1 MPEST
6 RDRILAGAIKA
17 MLQGGLHNVS
27 VREIL
32 ECAEVSRRTFY
43 QYFSDK
49 NALLL
54 ALHEEQNLAL
64 LSTLAQAIGGV
75 EDPGERLTQGV
86 EAYLDLQAE
95 RPLFSRLQ
103 AEAMRPDSVLF
114 SGREKTIQGL
124 VDLVAQ
130 IHHALFKVDLDPDVF
145 RTVIVGVEG
154 LTIHVGLNGALE
166 KEERIRIQAVIHQV
180 LRAVLIP

>member
-1 MPEST
+1 
-6 RDRILAGAIKA
+6 
-17 MLQGGLHNVS
+17 MLQSGLHAVS

-32 ECAEVSRRTFY
+32 EFAQVSRRTFY

-49 NALLL
+49 NGLLL
-54 ALHEEQNLAL
+54 ALHEEQNQAL
-64 LSTLAQAIGGV
+64 LSALAHAIGGV
-75 EDPGERLTQGV
+75 NDPAERLTRGV
-86 EAYLDLQAE
+86 EAYLDLQAQ

-114 SGREKTIQGL
+114 SGRAQTIQGL
-124 VDLVAQ
+124 VNLVAQ
-130 IHHALFKVDLDPDVF
+130 THHALFSVDLDPDIF

-166 KEERIRIQAVIHQV
+166 KKERIRIQAVIHQV